1 MILPPLVRF
10 ARVWSNGS
18 TRLGLERPV
27 FEQLAFGKPVPLN
40 RRENKEY
47 TTFSSSVKH
56 FCNVYKI
63 VRENFI

>member
-27 FEQLAFGKPVPLN
+27 FEQLAFGKPVLPLN

-47 TTFSSSVKH
+47 TSSSSNVIH
-56 FCNVYKI
+56 FSNVYKM
-63 VRENFI
+63 